1 MRKLLGIL
9 CLLLVMMAM
18 VSCGSQPAE
27 QEQQTADVT
36 EPAETEKDD
45 VFNIPQLSDEE
56 IYSLYDQ
63 TQPYVEANFYL
74 GTPMNDLDPDW
85 STVDSNYANPSLKY
99 HSLDEFRTHMLT
111 DYALSERF
119 VDFLLENQTDAG
131 MLSEHDGG
139 LYVVAA
145 NRGSDITVGN
155 EIRRVVMRVGDA
167 LVTLRITYE
176 TVDDTTGEHKVTG
189 SFDSDNVLLYENGR
203 WVWDEIVE
211 YR

>member
-1 MRKLLGIL
+1 MRKLLGLL
-9 CLLLVMMAM
+9 CLLLVMVAM

-36 EPAETEKDD
+36 EPAETEKED
-45 VFNIPQLSDEE
+45 VLNIPQLSDEE

-85 STVDSNYANPSLKY
+85 SIVDSNYANPSLKY
-99 HSLDEFRTHMLT
+99 HSLDEFRTHM
-111 DYALSERF
+111 
-119 VDFLLENQTDAG
+119 DFLLENQTDAG

-176 TVDDTTGEHKVTG
+176 TVYDTTGEHKVTG
-189 SFDSDNVLLYENGR
+189 SFDADNVLLYENGR